1 MITMTQAASD
11 IRAQVGRVFV
21 GQDEFLRNLLICLF
35 SGGHVLIEGV
45 PGLGKTL
52 AVRALA
58 NAVGVAFHRV
68 QFTPD
73 LMPSDIIG
81 ANVFDLT
88 SHSFHLKRGPL
99 FTQLL
104 LADEINRTPPK
115 TQSALLEAMEE
126 GRISV
131 DGIDYELTQPF
142 MVCSTQNP
150 VEFEGT
156 YPLPEAQLDRF
167 MMKLVIGY
175 PTRQEED
182 AVLRQTNGGFNPR
195 DFGPVRMTPVIDGPG
210 IMECRRQV
218 QAVRVDDSLFGYIL
232 DIVAATRNSRH
243 VLLGGSPRASITLLL
258 CAKASALLEG
268 RDFVIPE
275 DVQAL
280 ALPVL
285 RHRLLLTPDAEMEGV
300 TADRLL
306 VQLLSGVRVPR

>member
-1 MITMTQAASD
+1 MTTMTQAAAD
-11 IRAQVGRVFV
+11 IRGQVGRVFV
-21 GQDEFLRNLLICLF
+21 GQEEFLRQLLICLF
-35 SGGHVLIEGV
+35 AGGHVLIEGV

-58 NAVGVAFHRV
+58 KAVGVEFRRV

-81 ANVFDLT
+81 ANIFDLG
-88 SHSFHLKRGPL
+88 SHAFHLKRGPL
-99 FTQLL
+99 FTQFL

-126 GRISV
+126 SRISI
-131 DGIDYELTQPF
+131 DGQDYDLNQPF
-142 MVCSTQNP
+142 MVFATQNP

-175 PTRQEED
+175 PTRPEED
-182 AVLRQTNGGFNPR
+182 AVLRQTHAGFRPR
-195 DFGPVRMTPVIDGPG
+195 DFGPIQMTPVIDGAG
-210 IMECRRQV
+210 IMACRRQV
-218 QAVRVDDSLFGYIL
+218 EAVRVDDSLFSYIL
-232 DIVAATRNSRH
+232 DIVEATRRTKH

-275 DVQAL
+275 DVQSL
-280 ALPVL
+280 AQPVL

-306 VQLLSGVRVPR
+306 EQLLSGIRVPR